1 MREKCLWSLLFCGGL
16 WSVLFAGAVVSE
28 FRAEPGRNKVTLKWT
43 SEAEINLKGFEIE
56 RGLSK
61 TDLQK
66 IDFLEA
72 KGNAT
77 AKTEYSYEDNT
88 VFKAEGRV
96 YYYRLKI
103 VNKDGSTSLYDN
115 IIEVNPVISSARATW
130 GSIKAMFR

>member
-1 MREKCLWSLLFCGGL
+1 MRKKWPWLLLFCGGL
-16 WSVLFAGAVVSE
+16 CSALSAGAIVSE
-28 FRAEPGRNKVTLKWT
+28 FRAEPGRNKVTLKWV
-43 SEAEINLKGFEIE
+43 SEVEINFKGFEVE

-77 AKTEYSYEDNT
+77 TKTEYAYEDNT
-88 VFKAEGRV
+88 VFKADARV

-103 VNKDGSTSLYDN
+103 VDRDGVATNSN
-115 IIEVNPVISSARATW
+115 VIEVNPIISSARSTW